1 VVVRFAGDFRAADQ
15 EYAEALGLG
24 DRIEL
29 LGEVSRRRSLE
40 LQRDSDVLL
49 LLIPESGGRGKGVLT
64 GKIYE
69 YLAAERPILAVV
81 PPDGAAAQL
90 VRDTGAGVV
99 VPSDDVDAL
108 REALLEL
115 HSRWK
120 AGSLDGTP
128 LSPEWRTRLS
138 RGTRVEE
145 LADLLRSLA

>member
-1 VVVRFAGDFRAADQ
+1 V
-15 EYAEALGLG
+15 
-24 DRIEL
+24 
-29 LGEVSRRRSLE
+29 
-40 LQRDSDVLL
+40 
-49 LLIPESGGRGKGVLT
+49 T

-90 VRDTGAGVV
+90 VRDTGAGIV

-115 HSRWK
+115 HRRWK

-128 LSPEWRTRLS
+128 LSAEWRERLS
-138 RGTRVEE
+138 RGARVED
-145 LADLLRSLA
+145 LADLLGSLE